1 MRTATLSPY
10 TRFRLATQYEPLPAD
25 DQPNAERRVN
35 SAKEVSAYRCPV
47 CTSLH
52 ADEYDAERCCPF
64 ESDGAKGVHDQE
76 AAQHCPVCQAQH
88 RTEREAVDC
97 CLWRD
102 IDAPTRWRIADAV
115 EAGATWV
122 EAIEAA
128 TDQRIT
134 Q

>member
-1 MRTATLSPY
+1 VRTATLSPY
-10 TRFRLATQYEPLPAD
+10 TRFRLANEYDPLPD
-25 DQPNAERRVN
+25 NEQPTTDRRVN
-35 SAKEVSAYRCPV
+35 SVKEVTAYRCPV

-52 ADEYDAERCCPF
+52 EDESDAERCCPF
-64 ESDGAKGVHDQE
+64 DGAGAKGLHDQE
-76 AAQHCPVCQAQH
+76 AAQHCPACQAQY

-115 EAGATWV
+115 EAGATWI
-122 EAIEAA
+122 EAIE
-128 TDQRIT
+128 TVTKQRIT